1 MTRLFRDRA
10 SAALAGR
17 FGFETWLDF
26 DLSFLEKLL
35 EEARD
40 SQGDALTAPIWES
53 DQKAMK
59 M

>member
-1 MTRLFRDRA
+1 MTWLFRDRA

-17 FGFETWLDF
+17 FEFETWLDF

-40 SQGDALTAPIWES
+40 SQRDALTAPIWES
-53 DQKAMK
+53 DRKCD
-59 M
+59 